1 MYRSKQHRSI
11 CISMHVGFVCVCV
24 CVCVC
29 AGQMSK
35 LTSLLSVSE
44 VWAML
49 YNKPMR
55 GGGARE
61 SEIMHHLYNIYIH
74 QLLLILI
81 ELKLNLT
88 YQNISTI

>member
-1 MYRSKQHRSI
+1 
-11 CISMHVGFVCVCV
+11 
-24 CVCVC
+24 
-29 AGQMSK
+29 
-35 LTSLLSVSE
+35 
-44 VWAML
+44 ML

-55 GGGARE
+55 GGQERE
-61 SEIMHHLYNIYIH
+61 RELGGEESKIMHHIYIH

>member
-1 MYRSKQHRSI
+1 MLVS
-11 CISMHVGFVCVCV
+11 CVCVCV

-55 GGGARE
+55 GGQERE
-61 SEIMHHLYNIYIH
+61 RELGGEESKIMHHIYIH

>member
-1 MYRSKQHRSI
+1 
-11 CISMHVGFVCVCV
+11 
-24 CVCVC
+24 
-29 AGQMSK
+29 
-35 LTSLLSVSE
+35 
-44 VWAML
+44 ML

-55 GGGARE
+55 GGARE
-61 SEIMHHLYNIYIH
+61 REREREREWGGEESKIMHHTYIH